1 MENVKIT
8 KRTILTA
15 IAEYV
20 ATHEDFEVTV
30 DDVTVTAED
39 VDAYVT
45 TTIEQIDKKN
55 EAAKARNAKKKAE
68 GDALRTA
75 IANVL
80 TNEFQTIAQIADQL
94 DVEDATPAKISARLT
109 QLVKAQEA
117 HKTDVKVD
125 GRKVKGYAVGP
136 APVDAE

>member
-1 MENVKIT
+1 MENAKVT

-20 ATHEDFEVTV
+20 AAHKDFEVTV

-39 VDAYVT
+39 VDAYVS

-55 EAAKARNAKKKAE
+55 EAAKVRNAKKKAE
-68 GDALRTA
+68 GDALRAA
-75 IANVL
+75 IADVL
-80 TNEFQTIAQIADQL
+80 TDEYQTISQIADQL
-94 DVEDATPAKISARLT
+94 DVEGTTPAKITARLT
-109 QLVKAQEA
+109 QLVKAGEA

>member
-20 ATHEDFEVTV
+20 AAHEDFEVTV

-55 EAAKARNAKKKAE
+55 EAAKVRNAKKKAE

-80 TNEFQTIAQIADQL
+80 TDEFQTIAQIADQL
-94 DVEDATPAKISARLT
+94 DVEDVTPAKISARLT
-109 QLVKAQEA
+109 QLVKAGEA